1 MIEFFH
7 RARHWMLFIPLLF
20 PTLLQIYLQSAY
32 FQAISRFQVEM
43 QTNPGNVDAVIPDLH
58 AYAGQFNI
66 YLLVMAVSFAVMLV
80 WYFAVGG
87 GLQHY
92 LPEGTG
98 LKPQR
103 MRLALLALGILMLV
117 FLGTLHQ
124 VYHWA
129 ADTFSG
135 FDLEGQ
141 EEPPGF
147 DGENFLTTFMTWFG
161 ATMLF
166 FLLYALAYIYCAY
179 YAGKTLKSIELGRPA
194 RGSEV
199 AGYAVLSAFLVIGV
213 WILQPKIN
221 RLVETGTMAN
231 PGDNSV
237 W

>member
-7 RARHWMLFIPLLF
+7 RAKHWMLFIPLLV
-20 PTLLQIYLQSAY
+20 PTLVQLFLQSAY
-32 FQAISRFQVEM
+32 LGAISRYQVEM
-43 QTNPGNVDAVIPDLH
+43 LENRDNVDAVIPDLH
-58 AYAGQFNI
+58 AYAGQVNL
-66 YLLVMAVSFAVMLV
+66 YLLVMAASFTVMLV
-80 WYFAVGG
+80 WYFAVGD
-87 GLQHY
+87 GLRHY

-103 MRLALLALGILMLV
+103 MRIALVLLGVLMLV
-117 FLGTLHQ
+117 FLGTIHQ
-124 VYHWA
+124 VYGWV

-135 FDLEGQ
+135 FDMDSEQ
-141 EEPPGF
+141 TPPGF
-147 DGENFLTTFMTWFG
+147 DPDTFFTTFMTWFG

-199 AGYAVLSAFLVIGV
+199 VGYAVLSAFLVIGV

-221 RLVETGTMAN
+221 RLVETGTMAK
-231 PGDNSV
+231 PGDDSV